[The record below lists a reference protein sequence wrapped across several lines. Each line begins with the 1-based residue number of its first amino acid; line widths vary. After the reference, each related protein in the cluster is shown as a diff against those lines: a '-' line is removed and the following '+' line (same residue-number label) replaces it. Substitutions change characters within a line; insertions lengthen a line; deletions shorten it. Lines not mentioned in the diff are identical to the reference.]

1 MSYHPHVAVFRDR
14 LEPTGRCDADQAAG
28 LLKRLS
34 ALLPILGP
42 AAKHPGLALPHAI
55 DSIGVLLVG
64 KDRDHEA
71 CRALV
76 MGEADGPPPPVTLKR
91 RGFEV
96 LSNEQ
101 AEQLEDRTRLLCVPI
116 RGRSEVARRLEED
129 ERALAELTV
138 ELERGAKV
146 VLRQHRD
153 PLRAVL
159 VITAIG
165 GVSRKII
172 EARLASEHASL
183 LASCFEG
190 AGVGRLGVVPPEPIA
205 ARFVPTSGRGFHEL
219 PNWMTEHL
227 ATVAQDLFRIH
238 VLLSGATDVS
248 RIVFAEKAQLFKF
261 EETANDPR
269 ALIKMTLHSA
279 SGGCVCKLHR
289 RDSPAE
295 FRAIELRIRVC
306 NAALETVDGE
316 RRCPRHYDPADAS
329 THDPLEA
336 PRVHP
341 GHCCKGL
348 AFELWCTHDRAKDP
362 RAGLSIPLGV
372 PCEWMLRPLR
382 ELAAACCA
390 LALPSHSADEPSAK
404 ARLEDLRA
412 NVDAAMQA
420 LERERMANAHNEVML
435 QPYDKTAVWCFR
447 NDAPSFGRDG
457 KMKGKRVRAEFHAI
471 GKTHGHLFKRSKP

>member
-1 MSYHPHVAVFRDR
+1 MSHPHVAVFRDH
-14 LEPTGRCDADQAAG
+14 LEPSGRCDSDQAAQLVG
-28 LLKRLS
+28 RLS

-76 MGEADGPPPPVTLKR
+76 MGEADGPPPTATLKR
-91 RGFEV
+91 RNYEV

-101 AEQLEDRTRLLCVPI
+101 AEGLEDRARLLCVPI
-116 RGRSEVARRLEED
+116 RGRNEVARRLDAD
-129 ERALAELTV
+129 ERALAELTL

-165 GVSRKII
+165 GSTRKII
-172 EARLASEHASL
+172 EARLASEHASV
-183 LASCFEG
+183 LASCFDG

-205 ARFVPTSGRGFHEL
+205 ARFVTTSGRGFHEL

-227 ATVAQDLFRIH
+227 ATVAQDLFRMH
-238 VLLSGATDVS
+238 VLLSGSTDVS
-248 RIVFAEKAQLFKF
+248 RMVFVEKAQIFKF
-261 EETANDPR
+261 EETAHDPR

-279 SGGCVCKLHR
+279 SGGCICKLHR
-289 RDSPAE
+289 RASPSE
-295 FRAIELRIRVC
+295 FKAIELRIRIC
-306 NAALETVDGE
+306 NAALKTVDGE
-316 RRCPRHYDPADAS
+316 RRCPRHYDPADAA

-336 PRVHP
+336 ARVHP
-341 GHCCKGL
+341 GHCCQGL
-348 AFELWCTHDRAKDP
+348 SVELWCTHDRDKDP
-362 RAGLSIPLGV
+362 RAGLSIPLRA
-372 PCEWMLRPLR
+372 PCPWMLRFLR

-390 LALPSHSADEPSAK
+390 LSLPSHSADEPRAK

-420 LERERMANAHNEVML
+420 LERERMANAHNEALL
-435 QPYDKTAVWCFR
+435 QPYDQTAVWCFR
-447 NDAPSFGRDG
+447 NDAPSFGADG
-457 KMKGKRVRAEFHAI
+457 KMRGKRVRGEFHAI
-471 GKTHGHLFKRSKP
+471 AKTHGHLFKRMK